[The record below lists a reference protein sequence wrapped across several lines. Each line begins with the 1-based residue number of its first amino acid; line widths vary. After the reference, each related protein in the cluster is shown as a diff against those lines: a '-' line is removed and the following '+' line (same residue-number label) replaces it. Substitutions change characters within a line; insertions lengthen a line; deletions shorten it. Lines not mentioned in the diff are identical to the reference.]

1 MNDNIDMN
9 AASLADFLGRIGLPP
24 VARDRVLEI
33 DRTLASELASD
44 QPDVNGCAALVIEA
58 ADLIAAPAM
67 RPPMRV
73 APAVAMPPATAVP
86 PSAAVVVI
94 AAPAPS

>member
-58 ADLIAAPAM
+58 ADLIADLD
-67 RPPMRV
+67 PPGFDWAGWDDDDDPGDV
-73 APAVAMPPATAVP
+73 DGFDFDG
-86 PSAAVVVI
+86 I
-94 AAPAPS
+94 EYGHE